1 MTTEVKNL
9 LFQDKSPKLSFYIK
23 YIRAVDLHMQ
33 KERDEYMKEV
43 SKNRKKYLRKIRLR
57 KIEILITQIAIV
69 IAFIA
74 LWEILA
80 QKGKID
86 SFITSQPSRIVKTFM
101 NLSSNN
107 LIEHL
112 KITVEETLIGFL
124 LGTIA
129 GEITAIILWWSTF
142 ISKVS
147 EPFLVV
153 LNSLPKIELGPVI
166 IIWVGAG
173 MPAIIVMALSIS
185 LIVTILEILNG
196 FLHTDKEK
204 IKMAKTFNA
213 NKIQILNKIV
223 FPSNIPTF
231 FNTLKV
237 NIGLSLV
244 GVISGEFLVSK
255 GGLGYLIVYGGQV
268 FQLDLVMT
276 SVIILA
282 VVAALMYESIVVLE
296 RIFVK

>member
-1 MTTEVKNL
+1 MKKTENISE
-9 LFQDKSPKLSFYIK
+9 D
-23 YIRAVDLHMQ
+23 
-33 KERDEYMKEV
+33 
-43 SKNRKKYLRKIRLR
+43 RKKYLKKVKLR
-57 KIEILITQIAIV
+57 KIEILTTQIFILV
-69 IAFIA
+69 AFIA
-74 LWEILA
+74 IWEILA

-86 SFITSQPSRIVKTFM
+86 SFITSQPSRILKTIM

-107 LIEHL
+107 LIYHL
-112 KITVEETLIGFL
+112 RITCVETLVGFL
-124 LGTIA
+124 LGSILGTI
-129 GEITAIILWWSTF
+129 IAIILWWSPF

-153 LNSLPKIELGPVI
+153 LNSLPKIALGPVI

-173 MPAIIVMALSIS
+173 MPAIIVMALAIS
-185 LIVTILEILNG
+185 LVVTVLDILNG
-196 FLHTDKEK
+196 FLHTNEEK

-213 NKIQILNKIV
+213 NKVQVLTKIII
-223 FPSNIPTF
+223 PSNIPTF

-276 SVIILA
+276 GVIILA
-282 VVAALMYESIVVLE
+282 IVAALMYQSIVLLE
-296 RIFVK
+296 KKFVK

>member
-1 MTTEVKNL
+1 MKKDKNI
-9 LFQDKSPKLSFYIK
+9 QISND
-23 YIRAVDLHMQ
+23 
-33 KERDEYMKEV
+33 
-43 SKNRKKYLRKIRLR
+43 RKKYLKKVKLR
-57 KIEILITQIAIV
+57 KAEILMVQILIV
-69 IAFIA
+69 ILFIS

-86 SFITSQPSRIVKTFM
+86 SFITSQPSRILETFM

-107 LIEHL
+107 LLEHL
-112 KITVEETLIGFL
+112 KITLIETLVGFS
-124 LGTIA
+124 LGTIL
-129 GEITAIILWWSTF
+129 GSLIAIILWWSPF

-147 EPFLVV
+147 EPFLVI
-153 LNSLPKIELGPVI
+153 LNSLPKVALGPVI

-185 LIVTILEILNG
+185 LIVTILDILNG

-213 NKIQILNKIV
+213 NKFQILTKIII
-223 FPSNIPTF
+223 PSNIPTF

-282 VVAALMYESIVVLE
+282 IVAALMYKSIVILE
-296 RIFVK
+296 KKIVK

>member
-1 MTTEVKNL
+1 MNKIENISN
-9 LFQDKSPKLSFYIK
+9 D
-23 YIRAVDLHMQ
+23 
-33 KERDEYMKEV
+33 
-43 SKNRKKYLRKIRLR
+43 RKKYLKKIKLR
-57 KIEILITQIAIV
+57 KIEIFVTQIIV
-69 IAFIA
+69 IILFIA
-74 LWEILA
+74 MWEILA
-80 QKGKID
+80 QKGIID
-86 SFITSQPSRIVKTFM
+86 SFITSQPSRIMKTFM

-107 LIEHL
+107 LLEHL
-112 KITVEETLIGFL
+112 RITCMETLIGFL
-124 LGTIA
+124 LGTFLGAVI
-129 GEITAIILWWSTF
+129 AIILWWSPF

-153 LNSLPKIELGPVI
+153 LNSLPKIALGPVI

-196 FLHTDKEK
+196 FLHTEEEK

-213 NKIQILNKIV
+213 NKFQILTKIII
-223 FPSNIPTF
+223 PSNISTF
-231 FNTLKV
+231 LNTLKV

-282 VVAALMYESIVVLE
+282 VVAALMYQSIVWIEKKL
-296 RIFVK
+296 VK

>member
-1 MTTEVKNL
+1 
-9 LFQDKSPKLSFYIK
+9 
-23 YIRAVDLHMQ
+23 
-33 KERDEYMKEV
+33 
-43 SKNRKKYLRKIRLR
+43 
-57 KIEILITQIAIV
+57 
-69 IAFIA
+69 
-74 LWEILA
+74 
-80 QKGKID
+80 
-86 SFITSQPSRIVKTFM
+86 M

-129 GEITAIILWWSTF
+129 GAITAIILWWSPF
-142 ISKVS
+142 ISNVS

-153 LNSLPKIELGPVI
+153 LNSLPKIALGPVI

-223 FPSNIPTF
+223 IPSNIPTF

-296 RIFVK
+296 KIFVK